1 METIIL
7 IVVLCA
13 LLGCAVG
20 FLAGLLGI
28 GGGLLIVPIL
38 SVILTKFNV
47 IPTDQV
53 VLVAIATSLASI
65 IFTSTS
71 SAKAHHKNDNVPWHI
86 APWVMLG
93 VAVGALGSGFAAVML
108 PEKLVRI
115 IFVVSVVGIALKMA
129 WSSRRPPQSTRVI
142 PQGPILAMLTSVTGA
157 LSAMIGIG
165 GGALI
170 VPLLTFFS
178 VDMKKAIGCASAS
191 GIVIAIFGSFGYI
204 ASGSQHVDI
213 EHGFLGFVYLPALF
227 GIVATSWFMAPIGA
241 KATHHLP
248 VTTIKKVFAAL
259 LIIIA
264 GNMLMN

>member
-1 METIIL
+1 METILL

-38 SVILTKFNV
+38 SVILTQFEIIPPEKVV
-47 IPTDQV
+47 I
-53 VLVAIATSLASI
+53 VAVATSLASI

-71 SAKAHHKNDNVPWHI
+71 SAKAHHKNSNVPWQV

-93 VAVGALGSGFAAVML
+93 VAVGALGSGFAAVLL
-108 PEKLVRI
+108 PEKLVRL
-115 IFVVSVVGIALKMA
+115 IFVISVIGIALKMA
-129 WSSRRPPQSTRVI
+129 WSSRRPPKTTRVM
-142 PQGPILAMLTSVTGA
+142 PSGPVLAILTSVTGA

-178 VDMKKAIGCASAS
+178 LDMKKAIGCASAS
-191 GIVIAIFGSFGYI
+191 GIIIAIFGSIGYI
-204 ASGSQHVDI
+204 ASGSRHVDI
-213 EHGFLGFVYLPALF
+213 EHGFLGFVYLPALV
-227 GIVATSWFMAPIGA
+227 GIVATSWFMAPVGA

-248 VTTIKKVFAAL
+248 VATIKKVFAAL
-259 LIIIA
+259 LVVIA
-264 GNMLMN
+264 GNMLIN